1 MAKLSHKG
9 TYTSLIVG
17 VLKKAAEDAKKRD
30 PLVSLDARLFLLEDG
45 QLWAEAVGVELGPY
59 GFLTWL
65 TQLDRGGRYGPSNET
80 G

>member
-1 MAKLSHKG
+1 MSTKSP
-9 TYTSLIVG
+9 YISLIVG
-17 VLKKAAEDAKKRD
+17 VLQNAVRDARKRD
-30 PLVSLDARLFLLEDG
+30 PLESLDARLFLLEDG
-45 QLWAEAVGVELGPY
+45 PIWAEAAGYDPGPY